1 MAKPHIV
8 IVGAGFGGIEAA
20 KRLAKDDVDIT
31 LIDRNNFQLFQ
42 PLLYQLSTSMLSAEE
57 IAYPTRSFFR
67 KNKNIDF
74 LMGHVIKIDP
84 DKKEVSTLHKTINYD
99 YLILA
104 AGATSNYFGN
114 DDLAK
119 TTFALKTLNEGIHVR
134 DHVLHMFER
143 AEREPD
149 PQKRKTMLTFVVVGG
164 GPTGIEEAGALA
176 ELSYLSMRDEYR
188 HISSDDISIILLEA
202 TDKVLPMLPEDLRSK
217 TIKMLESKGVSVR
230 LRSMVVKCD
239 RDRLYLKGDETI
251 DTNTVIWGAGVKA
264 VPLVST
270 LGTETDRNG
279 RIVTNKNM
287 QVPNYPEIFALGDC
301 ANFMQNGRPL
311 PSVAPVATKGA
322 AVCAE
327 NIRRLMRGVK
337 DLREFVYEDMGTL
350 ATIGRAQAVVYK
362 AKFLF
367 GSLKMSGFTA
377 WSIWLFVHLLRL
389 AGPLTNMTVTLK
401 WVLNFLFN
409 SRVGRIITNIPDNV
423 DIISFQQAAY
433 KKEEQ
438 RDKDLAAKDAAK

>member
-67 KNKNIDF
+67 KNKNVDF

-202 TDKVLPMLPEDLRSK
+202 TDKVLPMLPEDLRNK

-239 RDRLYLKGDETI
+239 RDRLYLKGDQTI

-322 AVCAE
+322 VVCTE